1 MTNSWFKE
9 NLLCSTIVAG
19 LVAGMSFSV
28 TEHAWAQDADDDSQ
42 PAVTTDDGDD
52 GSADADERLIVTGSR
67 LRRSEFDTASPIQ
80 IIDGE
85 TARDLGLID
94 AADLLQRRAALL
106 PRDSDILNAYDPY
119 TFIRDAWLQN
129 REYRIFDGNPP
140 EPDYDALLE
149 DWGSP

>member
-1 MTNSWFKE
+1 MLGRSQYGFLHPLPWYSRE
-9 NLLCSTIVAG
+9 
-19 LVAGMSFSV
+19 
-28 TEHAWAQDADDDSQ
+28 QDVLW
-42 PAVTTDDGDD
+42 PY
-52 GSADADERLIVTGSR
+52 
-67 LRRSEFDTASPIQ
+67 
-80 IIDGE
+80 
-85 TARDLGLID
+85 